1 MGVEYSPKVSII
13 IPVYNGSNY
22 LRNAIDCA
30 LEQTYDNLEVIVV
43 NDGSKDDGAT
53 ERIALSYGDKIRYF
67 SKENGGVSS
76 ALNYGISRMRG
87 EYFSWLSHDD
97 AYTPNK
103 ITDAIQTLISTGSMD
118 QNTIA
123 YTSGFYIDKDGKRVK
138 PFSIHFVQGKVY
150 SGKEMAEYSC
160 EYGTLNGC
168 CMLIPKNVFNV
179 CGGFNEHLR
188 YSQDSLMWMQM
199 FLKGV
204 SFVFDGKNN
213 VMYRLHPAQVS
224 QTRKDLFAKDA
235 HTIAQILAPEFQKIS
250 TKHNNIMFKYA
261 LRMAQYRC
269 ISTVKTMQVYAKEI
283 GRAHV

>member
-123 YTSGFYIDKDGKRVK
+123 YTSGFYIDKDGKSQYFLAK
-138 PFSIHFVQGKVY
+138 KVFPTPV
-150 SGKEMAEYSC
+150 AP
-160 EYGTLNGC
+160 TT
-168 CMLIPKNVFNV
+168 I
-179 CGGFNEHLR
+179 NE
-188 YSQDSLMWMQM
+188 
-199 FLKGV
+199 
-204 SFVFDGKNN
+204 
-213 VMYRLHPAQVS
+213 P
-224 QTRKDLFAKDA
+224 
-235 HTIAQILAPEFQKIS
+235 
-250 TKHNNIMFKYA
+250 
-261 LRMAQYRC
+261 
-269 ISTVKTMQVYAKEI
+269 
-283 GRAHV
+283 